1 MAKFTFIDLFA
12 GIGGFHTAMH
22 YVGGKCVFA
31 SEWDKNARISYEA
44 NYKNIDPN
52 LFSKDKDGN
61 YLYFN
66 NDITEAD
73 PKKFPLSMFVVEDSL
88 ANHSLL
94 QASAEVLKTLVA
106 PFFNIANI
114 VREKIDAGT
123 PPKVLFWKM
132 FEV

>member
-1 MAKFTFIDLFA
+1 
-12 GIGGFHTAMH
+12 MH

-106 PFFNIANI
+106 PSSSI
-114 VREKIDAGT
+114 
-123 PPKVLFWKM
+123 
-132 FEV
+132 